1 MGIVLRCGW
10 SVIMQPGDCVMLN
23 AGNSTV
29 GQAVI
34 QLCAALRLRTVA
46 IVRDVEQ
53 TSRWLKDL
61 GATVVLSD
69 TANIRVILCQI
80 HAASQGSDPL
90 SRQTAHVLPQHLLQ
104 FVPIRF
110 RL

>member
-1 MGIVLRCGW
+1 M
-10 SVIMQPGDCVMLN
+10 MQPGDCVMLN
-23 AGNSTV
+23 AANSTV

-34 QLCAALRLRTVA
+34 QLCATLRLRTVA

-69 TANIRVILCQI
+69 SANIRVRSYIR
-80 HAASQGSDPL
+80 S
-90 SRQTAHVLPQHLLQ
+90 LQ
-104 FVPIRF
+104 Y
-110 RL
+110 